1 MLMNEIGPHTAF
13 HIVVLLWIAR
23 VIIWT
28 LICTLLAW
36 LGIRVLDALTPHIHE
51 RERIGENPISVG
63 LFIAGFFILVGLV
76 IHGVVTGP
84 VVAGG
89 GLLASLIDPRRLGL
103 VAISFLVS
111 LLLGVA
117 LLHIMDKLTPK
128 IPFLSVEQNPVA
140 VGIYVSGYLIF
151 FGLIMHSALTM
162 YLL

>member
-1 MLMNEIGPHTAF
+1 MEAIGPSTAF
-13 HIVVLLWIAR
+13 YVVVLLWVGR

-28 LICTLLAW
+28 FICTLLAW
-36 LGIRVLDALTPHIHE
+36 LGIRVLDALTPNIHE

-63 LFIAGFFILVGLV
+63 LFMGGFFILVGLV

-89 GLLASLIDPRRLGL
+89 GLLASLIDPKRLGL
-103 VAISFLVS
+103 VAVSFLVA
-111 LLLGVA
+111 LLLGIA
-117 LLHIMDKLTPK
+117 LLRIVDKVTPK

-140 VGIYVSGYLIF
+140 VGVYVFGYLIF